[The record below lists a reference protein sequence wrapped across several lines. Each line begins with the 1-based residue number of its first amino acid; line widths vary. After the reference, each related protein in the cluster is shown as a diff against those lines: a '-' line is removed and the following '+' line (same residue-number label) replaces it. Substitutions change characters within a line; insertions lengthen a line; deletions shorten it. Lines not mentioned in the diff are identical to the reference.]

1 MIRAASTVRQS
12 GHLLGLA
19 AVAVLLAG
27 CAREQPA
34 PEPVRAVRT
43 ATVAARPAETR
54 SEHAAEIRAR
64 TELAL
69 AFQVPGRLRRRH
81 VEAGDA
87 VRAGQPLAELDPQD
101 LALAQSAAQAALQ
114 AAEVQAAQAAADL
127 ARFEGLRAQGF
138 VSEAELERRRS
149 AARAAQA
156 QREQAL
162 AQARAQGN
170 QAAYSRL
177 AAPAAG
183 VVTAVMAEPGAVL
196 AAGSPVLRLAL
207 DGPRDAV
214 FVVPEDA
221 VASLRALR
229 GRADAAEIRVWG
241 QDAWWPATVREVAAA
256 ADPGTRAFQVKAE
269 VGDARV
275 ELGQTAS
282 VRLRTP
288 ADAALRL
295 PLTALREHEGG
306 SAVWRLDPATM
317 TVRLQPVAVAGVDG
331 ALAVVA
337 SGVTAGDE
345 VVTAGVHVLA
355 EGQKVLRWGDDAP
368 PAAAR

>member
-1 MIRAASTVRQS
+1 MIPAATALRLSVR
-12 GHLLGLA
+12 LLGLA
-19 AVAVLLAG
+19 ALAIVLAG

-43 ATVAARPAETR
+43 ATVVMRPAESL

-64 TELAL
+64 TEVAL
-69 AFQVPGRLRRRH
+69 AFQVPGRLLRRH
-81 VEAGDA
+81 VEAGEA

-101 LALAQSAAQAALQ
+101 LALAQRAAQAALQ
-114 AAEVQAAQAAADL
+114 AAQVQATQAAADL

-162 AQARAQGN
+162 ALARAQGI

-177 AAPAAG
+177 ASPAAG
-183 VVTAVMAEPGAVL
+183 VVTAVMAEPGSVL
-196 AAGSPVLRLAL
+196 AAGTPVLRLAL

-221 VASLRALR
+221 VGSLRALR
-229 GRADAAEIRVWG
+229 GRAGAAEIRVWG
-241 QDAWWPATVREVAAA
+241 RDAWWPATVREVAAA
-256 ADPGTRAFQVKAE
+256 ADPGTRAFQIKAE

-275 ELGQTAS
+275 ELGQTAT
-282 VRLRTP
+282 VRLHAS

-295 PLTALREHEGG
+295 PLTALREHDGG

-317 TVRLQPVAVAGVDG
+317 TVRLRPVTVAGVDG
-331 ALAVVA
+331 EHARVA
-337 SGVTAGDE
+337 AGVAAGDE

-355 EGQKVLRWGDDAP
+355 EGQKVTRWGDDAP
-368 PAAAR
+368 PAASR